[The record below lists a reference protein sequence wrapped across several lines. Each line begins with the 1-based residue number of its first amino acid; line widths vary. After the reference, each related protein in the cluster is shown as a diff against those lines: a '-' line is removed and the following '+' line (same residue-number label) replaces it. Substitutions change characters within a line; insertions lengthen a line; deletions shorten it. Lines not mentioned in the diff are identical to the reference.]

1 MKLKILSKFLITI
14 FFLLISINAF
24 SETSLAYVDL
34 NYIINKSNAGIS
46 LNKKLIALNTK
57 NNNSIKKIES
67 ELLQKEKKLISEK
80 KIIKEEDF
88 KAKVVAL
95 RKEITAFSNKRL
107 AMKKESS
114 QVLIKSQAE
123 FIKQLNPIFVEYSK
137 KNSISMLIQ
146 KKNIIIGK
154 TELDVT
160 QDILDIVNKKIKKI
174 NIK

>member
-1 MKLKILSKFLITI
+1 
-14 FFLLISINAF
+14 
-24 SETSLAYVDL
+24 
-34 NYIINKSNAGIS
+34 
-46 LNKKLIALNTK
+46 
-57 NNNSIKKIES
+57 
-67 ELLQKEKKLISEK
+67 
-80 KIIKEEDF
+80 
-88 KAKVVAL
+88 
-95 RKEITAFSNKRL
+95 
-107 AMKKESS
+107 MKKESS

>member
-1 MKLKILSKFLITI
+1 
-14 FFLLISINAF
+14 
-24 SETSLAYVDL
+24 
-34 NYIINKSNAGIS
+34 
-46 LNKKLIALNTK
+46 
-57 NNNSIKKIES
+57 
-67 ELLQKEKKLISEK
+67 
-80 KIIKEEDF
+80 
-88 KAKVVAL
+88 
-95 RKEITAFSNKRL
+95 
-107 AMKKESS
+107 MKKKSS

>member
-14 FFLLISINAF
+14 FFLLINFNAF
-24 SETSLAYVDL
+24 SEIPLAYVDL

-88 KAKVVAL
+88 KAKVLIL

-107 AMKKESS
+107 AMKKKSS